1 GVLRLPLPDESLIW
15 APSNDVGENPRAGVG
30 DAPPRLDDVERAAR
44 LIGWIRLRPLPGQPD
59 VRLRLSWLGINAAEI
74 EQRISVGG
82 VVLGASTGAADQ
94 LFALPL
100 GSVDPD
106 SLQVQ
111 VEEPGRG
118 YQPWHRVDDLAAIDA
133 DPQVARDAA
142 AYELNAEAGTIR
154 FGDGVRGRV
163 PDRQMRIRL
172 ASGRFGG
179 GRAGNLP
186 PGALTE
192 LSARRVE
199 GGNAPP

>member
-1 GVLRLPLPDESLIW
+1 PAFNEQARHALGGGDTGAPALLSVGGVPALSVPELFEEIGPRARIPGLWEATTRGRRGQETGYLTLDPLPDSDTTAGLTRPGALRLPLPDESLIW

-106 SLQVQ
+106 
-111 VEEPGRG
+111 
-118 YQPWHRVDDLAAIDA
+118 
-133 DPQVARDAA
+133 
-142 AYELNAEAGTIR
+142 
-154 FGDGVRGRV
+154 
-163 PDRQMRIRL
+163 
-172 ASGRFGG
+172 
-179 GRAGNLP
+179 
-186 PGALTE
+186 
-192 LSARRVE
+192 
-199 GGNAPP
+199 